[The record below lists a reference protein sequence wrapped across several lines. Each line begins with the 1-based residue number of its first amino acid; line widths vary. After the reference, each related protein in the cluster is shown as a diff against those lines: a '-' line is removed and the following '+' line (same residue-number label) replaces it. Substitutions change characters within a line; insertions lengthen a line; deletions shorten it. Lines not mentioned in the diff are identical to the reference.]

1 MVPDVF
7 QKCILASMTGREFLR
22 SQDRVVDF
30 APQLPLKFSRG
41 LREDFLT
48 RSAYDEHVNVASGV
62 LLVERK
68 RTVQV
73 CVVNSL
79 NIL

>member
-1 MVPDVF
+1 LISRP
-7 QKCILASMTGREFLR
+7 K
-22 SQDRVVDF
+22 
-30 APQLPLKFSRG
+30 LPLKFSCG
-41 LREDFLT
+41 LRKDFLT
-48 RSAYDEHVNVASGV
+48 RSAYDEHVNVAGGV
-62 LLVERK
+62 LLVKRK